1 MLSSTVIGEVIHP
14 RSKLAGYST
23 GNQKHSE
30 VCEDGSLTQ
39 ELVEDLQ

>member
-23 GNQKHSE
+23 GNKKWELKSE
-30 VCEDGSLTQ
+30 GWRLE
-39 ELVEDLQ
+39 

>member
-23 GNQKHSE
+23 GNKSPHVQIFAALDMLDSKRK
-30 VCEDGSLTQ
+30 
-39 ELVEDLQ
+39 